1 MSPLKPGYI
10 DTCRHFFE
18 VQDEERYTHIRVN
31 YWPDGG
37 VARLRVF
44 GEVKKDF
51 SAAPAQGL
59 IDLAA
64 TANGGLGLMASNSH
78 YGRPQNLCGAGR
90 GVNMGDGWETAR
102 NPNRPPEFK
111 VDANGMMQLP
121 GFDWCVIQLGVPGLV
136 EKIEI
141 DTIHFKGNYPESC
154 MLEWCH
160 EPSATRLTF
169 DPVHAHW
176 DTLLPRTRLGPNQ
189 IAAFG
194 PAEGLAATSKPVTH
208 VRYTIYPDGGTSR
221 LRLWGKPEVR
231 KLLSPALVP
240 AVASTV
246 FPAEPPVSM
255 HAWECSNF
263 CLLSTSLPSRRGRQ
277 QRARI

>member
-90 GVNMGDGWETAR
+90 GALVWVWWGMGS
-102 NPNRPPEFK
+102 N
-111 VDANGMMQLP
+111 
-121 GFDWCVIQLGVPGLV
+121 
-136 EKIEI
+136 
-141 DTIHFKGNYPESC
+141 S
-154 MLEWCH
+154 
-160 EPSATRLTF
+160 
-169 DPVHAHW
+169 
-176 DTLLPRTRLGPNQ
+176 
-189 IAAFG
+189 
-194 PAEGLAATSKPVTH
+194 
-208 VRYTIYPDGGTSR
+208 
-221 LRLWGKPEVR
+221 
-231 KLLSPALVP
+231 LSPGMSLAVVLV
-240 AVASTV
+240 
-246 FPAEPPVSM
+246 
-255 HAWECSNF
+255 
-263 CLLSTSLPSRRGRQ
+263 L
-277 QRARI
+277 